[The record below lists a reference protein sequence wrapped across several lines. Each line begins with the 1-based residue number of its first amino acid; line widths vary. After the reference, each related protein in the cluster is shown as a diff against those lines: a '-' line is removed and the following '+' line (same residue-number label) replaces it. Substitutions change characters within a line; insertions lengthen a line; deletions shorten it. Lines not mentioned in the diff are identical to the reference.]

1 MSRAMKPTA
10 LTVVNTTPA
19 SETGCRAR
27 TRLGTQMPY
36 FFRLCM

>member
-10 LTVVNTTPA
+10 LAVVKTTPA
-19 SETGCRAR
+19 NETGCRAR
-27 TRLGTQMPY
+27 TRLGTQSLY